1 MEEKRV
7 RRIYKAPREPCWLE
21 RRGPR
26 ESKTQKPILQ
36 EPQRLARGP
45 GPQVRSLM
53 SPQARKLAEPPA
65 LLTFRSDVIP
75 EPL

>member
-21 RRGPR
+21 RRGSR
-26 ESKTQKPILQ
+26 ESVTQKSILQ
-36 EPQRLARGP
+36 EPQRLGKDP
-45 GPQVRSLM
+45 GPQVRSLV